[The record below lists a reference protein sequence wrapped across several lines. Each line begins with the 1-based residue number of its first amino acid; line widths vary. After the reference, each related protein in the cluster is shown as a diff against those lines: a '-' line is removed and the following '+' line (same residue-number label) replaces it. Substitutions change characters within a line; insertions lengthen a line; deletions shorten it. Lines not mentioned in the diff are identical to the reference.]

1 MEFRNINT
9 FLKVAST
16 QNFSKAAEQLGY
28 SQSAV
33 TVQIRQLEKELG
45 TPLFERIGKRVSLT
59 ERGEEFTAYAN
70 EIMRVTNQAKLF
82 AKNKKELDGVLRI
95 GGVESVCTA
104 LLPDL
109 LIAFHEQYPKVN
121 IVIKSGTTQE
131 LMEMAKSNVI
141 DLIFTLDRKICTTEW
156 NRVVQEEE
164 RILFVSLTEKVQQ
177 LNQKISIQEL
187 VKKPFLLTKL
197 GAAYQYE
204 LERLLSEYD
213 LKIVPILETGN
224 TETIIHLL
232 QNGMG
237 FSFLPEF
244 TVRKELKNKQFSEIY
259 TDLPVVTMY
268 SQLFYH
274 KSKWVTREMQQFIEL
289 VKKSVGKDVQ

>member
-121 IVIKSGTTQE
+121 IVIGLTYLFIAHDLSMVRHISKKVGVMYLGSLVEFAETEE
-131 LMEMAKSNVI
+131 LYEHTLHPYTKALMSAVPELDPAISKKKHPEMLKGDVPSPI
-141 DLIFTLDRKICTTEW
+141 DTPKGCKFASRCPHAT
-156 NRVVQEEE
+156 NRCKEE
-164 RILFVSLTEKVQQ
+164 R
-177 LNQKISIQEL
+177 
-187 VKKPFLLTKL
+187 
-197 GAAYQYE
+197 
-204 LERLLSEYD
+204 
-213 LKIVPILETGN
+213 PI
-224 TETIIHLL
+224 
-232 QNGMG
+232 
-237 FSFLPEF
+237 F
-244 TVRKELKNKQFSEIY
+244 
-259 TDLPVVTMY
+259 
-268 SQLFYH
+268 
-274 KSKWVTREMQQFIEL
+274 
-289 VKKSVGKDVQ
+289 KDVGGNHFVACHLVG